1 MNILLADD
9 DAALRRVI
17 QFKLKKRGY
26 SVVAV
31 DDGEQALAALME
43 GTFDLVLSDMK
54 MPKLNGLDLLRQ
66 IKEIQPGLAVIL
78 MTAFAAVPQA
88 VEAVKLGAFDYLTKP
103 FDDDQLFAAIDKALK
118 FRKLEQEN
126 KSLREQLQD
135 RRKVQVVGVSEP
147 IREVMS
153 LVEKIAPTDATVL
166 ITGESGT
173 GKEVIARTIHAKSSR
188 AEGPFIAVNCAAIPR
203 ELLES
208 ELFGHV
214 KGAFTGAIKDKKG
227 RFELAEGGTILLD
240 EISELSTELQA
251 KLLRAL
257 QERVIDPV
265 GSEKRVEIDVR
276 VIVATNVNL
285 KERVATGG
293 FREDL
298 FYRLNVIPLN
308 VPPLRERQ
316 EDIPILVREFLQRF
330 SSEHPVSVDSR
341 LITQLKHHSW
351 PGNIRELEN
360 LVERMVILRKSDT
373 LTPDDLPADFDAPS
387 PSYHHI
393 PETERLTF
401 HEAEKKLILEALDRF
416 AWNKTRAAEYLNI
429 PRHVLLYRMKKYS
442 LHPHDRFAD
451 EPLQ

>member
-9 DAALRRVI
+9 DAALRRVL
-17 QFKLKKRGY
+17 QFKLKKKGY
-26 SVVAV
+26 EVVAV
-31 DDGEQALAALME
+31 GDGDQALAALLDHS
-43 GTFDLVLSDMK
+43 FDLVLSDMK
-54 MPKLNGLDLLRQ
+54 MPKLDGLALLRQ
-66 IKEIQPGLAVIL
+66 VKEIQPDVEVIL

-103 FDDDQLFAAIDKALK
+103 FDDDQLLMAIDKALK

-126 KSLREQLQD
+126 KSLKEQLQD
-135 RRKVQVVGVSEP
+135 RTQVQLVGVSKKV
-147 IREVMS
+147 RELMA
-153 LVEKIAPTDATVL
+153 LVDKIAPTDATVL

-173 GKEVIARTIHAKSSR
+173 GKEVIARLIHARSGR
-188 AEGPFIAVNCAAIPR
+188 AGGPFVAVNCAAIPR

-214 KGAFTGAIKDKKG
+214 KGAFTGAVRDKKG
-227 RFELAEGGTILLD
+227 RFVLAEGGTILLD

-265 GSEKRVEIDVR
+265 GAEHRIEIDVR

-285 KERVATGG
+285 SDRVASGG

-298 FYRLNVIPLN
+298 FYRLNVIPLE

-316 EDIPILVREFLQRF
+316 DDIPILVKEFLLRF
-330 SSEHPVSVDSR
+330 SGGRPISGDSS
-341 LITQLKHHSW
+341 LIEALKRHAW

-360 LVERMVILRKSDT
+360 LVERMVILRKSDV
-373 LTPDDLPADFDAPS
+373 LTPDDLPPDFGSQTSSQKAASS
-387 PSYHHI
+387 PD
-393 PETERLTF
+393 RLTF
-401 HEAEKKLILEALDRF
+401 HEAERKLIVEALDRF

-442 LHPHDRFAD
+442 LQPDGQPGEGTD
-451 EPLQ
+451 

>member
-9 DAALRRVI
+9 DTALRRVI
-17 QFKLKKRGY
+17 QFKLKKKGY
-26 SVVAV
+26 NVVAV
-31 DDGEQALAALME
+31 GDGEQALTELLD

-54 MPKLNGLDLLRQ
+54 MPKLNGLELMRQ
-66 IKEIQPGLAVIL
+66 IKGTQPDVEVIL

-118 FRKLEQEN
+118 FRRLEQEN
-126 KSLREQLQD
+126 RSLREQLQD
-135 RRKVQVVGVSEP
+135 RRHVQIAGVSKP
-147 IREVMS
+147 IRELMA
-153 LVEKIAPTDATVL
+153 LVDKIAPTDATVL

-173 GKEVIARTIHAKSSR
+173 GKEVIARTIHARSGR
-188 AEGPFIAVNCAAIPR
+188 AEKPFVAVNCAAIPR

-240 EISELSTELQA
+240 EISELSIELQA
-251 KLLRAL
+251 KMLRAL
-257 QERVIDPV
+257 QERVVDPV
-265 GSEKRVEIDVR
+265 GAEHRIEIDVR

-285 KERVATGG
+285 KERVAAGN

-316 EDIPILVREFLQRF
+316 DDIPILVRQFLQRF
-330 SSEHPVSVDSR
+330 SGGLPITSDPS
-341 LITQLKHHSW
+341 LIDALKHHAW

-360 LVERMVILRKSDT
+360 LIERMVILRKSDS
-373 LTPDDLPADFDAPS
+373 LTPDELPADFGVETPA
-387 PSYHHI
+387 HH
-393 PETERLTF
+393 PATSGERLTF
-401 HEAEKKLILEALDRF
+401 HDAERKLIVDALDRF

-442 LHPHDRFAD
+442 LQPDVQSINGP
-451 EPLQ
+451 E